1 MARIAHS
8 FGEREHQSPIETNM
22 SAHQKTLD
30 TPFSSTDARAKIDW
44 KSFVDVIPAGLEL
57 MSPAS
62 IMRQAFE
69 LVSNATDARRYL
81 SALSGAQATLRD
93 ACVPL
98 LVLERRNELPLLA
111 TSSLTRPQRRGLGQL
126 ALQLYFAQLFRS
138 ETALID
144 LWSSRFGIDQ
154 AGDVVWVPRPIYVQ
168 WDPVFSGAVGDVYAG
183 FFSDD
188 NELFRSGLDRLGL
201 GAAGAVL
208 LRHLGEGNQRS
219 VRFGEAGLQST
230 LRDIVAL
237 RGVRQPGLH
246 RNFVAFG
253 LYLASLHELLASLDL
268 AFDVRAAYLR
278 AQPELADGI

>member
-8 FGEREHQSPIETNM
+8 FGEHEQQSPIETNM
-22 SAHQKTLD
+22 SAPQKTFD
-30 TPFSSTDARAKIDW
+30 IPFSSTDARAKIDW

-69 LVSNATDARRYL
+69 LVANATDARRYL
-81 SALSGAQATLRD
+81 SALSGAQATLHD

-111 TSSLTRPQRRGLGQL
+111 TSSLTQPQRRGLGQL

-168 WDPVFSGAVGDVYAG
+168 WDPVFSGAVRDVYAG
-183 FFSDD
+183 FFTDD

-219 VRFGEAGLQST
+219 VRFSEAGLQST

-237 RGVRQPGLH
+237 RGVRQLGLH